1 MGACRLSLCEGL
13 LRAVEAVS
21 ATSFLLF
28 VATNDRLISAHMFE
42 PIPLRSYFT
51 LSYLTIALYSAT
63 WIVAPLA
70 ILALSGYLA
79 AFALCVL
86 LLFVFLF
93 FFKIQIL

>member
-1 MGACRLSLCEGL
+1 MGACLLSLCEGL

-51 LSYLTIALYSAT
+51 LSYLTIALFSASCVVVPVS
-63 WIVAPLA
+63 IGL
-70 ILALSGYLA
+70 LSGYLA
-79 AFALCVL
+79 AFALCVFL
-86 LLFVFLF
+86 LLAF
-93 FFKIQIL
+93 